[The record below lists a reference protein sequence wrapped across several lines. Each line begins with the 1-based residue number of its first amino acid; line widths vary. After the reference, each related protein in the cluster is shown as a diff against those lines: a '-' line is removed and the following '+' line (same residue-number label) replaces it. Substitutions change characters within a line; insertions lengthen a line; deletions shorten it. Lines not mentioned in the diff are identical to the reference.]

1 MPAPTIWTRSRSRKP
16 KATTRRAAS
25 KHRYAT
31 GAVFRRIA
39 MSAKTAALP
48 SSPILLPAG
57 SYPAKTE
64 MTIQLNPRD
73 TMR

>member
-1 MPAPTIWTRSRSRKP
+1 
-16 KATTRRAAS
+16 
-25 KHRYAT
+25 
-31 GAVFRRIA
+31 

>member
-1 MPAPTIWTRSRSRKP
+1 
-16 KATTRRAAS
+16 
-25 KHRYAT
+25 
-31 GAVFRRIA
+31 

-57 SYPAKTE
+57 SYPAETE

-73 TMR
+73 AMR